1 MPDLNEKKL
10 KTMPQKAI
18 KIDSQLV
25 LATGNQGKLRELQ
38 ALLAESRIEI
48 ATLRD
53 FPELIMPEETGRTF
67 TENARL
73 KAQAVVAATGCWA
86 LSDDSGLVVDAL
98 NGAPGI
104 YSARYAGSKASD
116 ADNNQK
122 LLREMLGV
130 PDGQRRAAFVCVMV
144 LAAPVGAEYIFTGKC
159 PGRIAHQP
167 SGSAGFGYDPV
178 FLPAP
183 DYHFSMA
190 QLTQTAKSAI
200 SHRGQALQQFK
211 LWLNS

>member
-1 MPDLNEKKL
+1 MNQ
-10 KTMPQKAI
+10 KTI

-25 LATGNQGKLRELQ
+25 LATGNQGKLKELQ
-38 ALLAESRIEI
+38 ALLTGSRIEI

-73 KAQAVVAATGCWA
+73 KAQAVVAASGSWA

-104 YSARYAGSKASD
+104 YSARYAGIKASD
-116 ADNNQK
+116 SDNNRK
-122 LLREMLGV
+122 LLQEMAGV
-130 PDGQRRAAFVCVMV
+130 PDEKRQAAFVCVMV
-144 LAAPVGAEYIFTGKC
+144 LASPNGAEYIFTGNC
-159 PGRIAHQP
+159 PGRIAHKP
-167 SGSAGFGYDPV
+167 TGSEGFGYDPV

-183 DYHFSMA
+183 DFQVSMA

-200 SHRGQALQQFK
+200 SHRGQALQEFK
-211 LWLNS
+211 LRLDS

>member
-1 MPDLNEKKL
+1 MTQ
-10 KTMPQKAI
+10 KTI

-38 ALLAESRIEI
+38 ALLAGSRIEI

-73 KAQAVVAATGCWA
+73 KAQAVVAASGCWA

-104 YSARYAGSKASD
+104 YSARYAGIKASD
-116 ADNNQK
+116 SDNNRK
-122 LLREMLGV
+122 LLQEMAGV
-130 PDGQRRAAFVCVMV
+130 PDEKRRAAFVCVMV
-144 LAAPVGAEYIFTGKC
+144 LASPNGAEHIFTGSC
-159 PGRIAHQP
+159 PGRIAHKP
-167 SGSAGFGYDPV
+167 TGSEGFGYDPV

-183 DYHFSMA
+183 DYRVSMA
-190 QLTQTAKSAI
+190 QLTQTAKSTI
-200 SHRGQALQQFK
+200 SHRGQALQEFK
-211 LWLNS
+211 LRLNS

>member
-1 MPDLNEKKL
+1 MNQ
-10 KTMPQKAI
+10 KTI

-25 LATGNQGKLRELQ
+25 LATGNQGKLKELQ
-38 ALLAESRIEI
+38 ALLTESRIEI

-73 KAQAVVAATGCWA
+73 KAQAVVAASGSWA

-104 YSARYAGSKASD
+104 YSARYAGIKASD
-116 ADNNQK
+116 SDNNRK
-122 LLREMLGV
+122 LLQEMAGV
-130 PDGQRRAAFVCVMV
+130 PDEKRQAAFVCVMV
-144 LAAPVGAEYIFTGKC
+144 LASPNGAEYIFTGNC
-159 PGRIAHQP
+159 PGRIAHKP
-167 SGSAGFGYDPV
+167 TGSEGFGYDPV

-183 DYHFSMA
+183 DFQVSMA

-200 SHRGQALQQFK
+200 SHRGQALQEFK
-211 LWLNS
+211 LRLDS